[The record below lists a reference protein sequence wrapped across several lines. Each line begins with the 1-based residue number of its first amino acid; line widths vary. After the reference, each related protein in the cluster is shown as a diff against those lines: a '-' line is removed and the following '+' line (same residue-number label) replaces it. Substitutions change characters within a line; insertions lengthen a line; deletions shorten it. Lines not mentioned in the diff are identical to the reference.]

1 MCAIAGMI
9 AKNKIQYTSTD
20 EFFRMCRMQRH
31 RGPDD
36 EGVAAFDLDSQ
47 KIREISSGETVG
59 CKGVLGFE
67 RLSIQDLTY
76 KGHQPMQNASSDIS
90 IVFNGEIYN
99 FPELRDSL
107 VKKGHIFVSGTDTEV
122 ILHMYMEY
130 GIEKTLEK
138 LNGMFAFAIVD
149 MRIQK
154 LYITRDRFGIKPLYI
169 AYTEDALL
177 FASEMKT
184 FLGYHSFVPK
194 LNLNAVEEY
203 IIFKSLMEETLLEG
217 VEQLG
222 TGTVMEYDLV
232 TNHIR
237 QWKYFDLESYHR
249 CNSGYSYVDLKER
262 IWETMRAVV
271 RRQVI
276 SDAKVGCQLSGGIDS
291 SILSRI
297 VSEEHGLTDT
307 VSCKADCEE
316 QADAPYIDLVN
327 KSLKLNAHIGK
338 MDQQFFIDHIIDV
351 VWHFDSV
358 LSHTP
363 ALGMFQISEC
373 AYDNGIK
380 VLLSGEGADEIFG
393 GYKCFKKLA
402 FSQIPP
408 SEDDIVNAIVFRDGK
423 EDVLFLKKIL
433 PTIEP
438 ERYYQ
443 KRIDFLNRFT
453 GSFFDRQIKYEM
465 STHLVELLS
474 RQDKMSMAHSVEN
487 RVPYLDNEM
496 VQLAWDI
503 PENFLLDN
511 KSKEGKFI
519 LKDIASE
526 IFGSE
531 FAFRRKV
538 GFFIPGNMFLC
549 SNMDFVRRV
558 LNCIRK
564 RGIICSDI
572 LEQWAEHE
580 IHVYGG
586 LNYFQSALFLKMF
599 TLEIW
604 CQMFLDGHSR
614 TECRQIL
621 LDRNL

>member
-9 AKNKIQYTSTD
+9 AKNRIQYMPVD
-20 EFFRMCRMQRH
+20 EFFEMCRMQRH

-36 EGVAAFDLDSQ
+36 EGVAAFDLNSRR
-47 KIREISSGETVG
+47 IREVSAGETVG
-59 CKGVLGFE
+59 CKGLLGFE
-67 RLSIQDLTY
+67 RLSIQDLSH
-76 KGHQPMQNASSDIS
+76 KGHQPMQSVDSDIS
-90 IVFNGEIYN
+90 IVFNGEVYN
-99 FPELRDSL
+99 FMELRTSL
-107 VKKGHIFVSGTDTEV
+107 VKKGHIFESGTDTEV

-130 GIEKTLEK
+130 GIEKTLEE
-138 LNGMFAFAIVD
+138 LNGMFAFAIAD
-149 MRIQK
+149 MRTQK
-154 LYITRDRFGIKPLYI
+154 LYIVRDRFGIKPLYV
-169 AYTEDALL
+169 AYMEDALL
-177 FASEMKT
+177 FASEMKA
-184 FLGYHSFVPK
+184 FLGFRGFTPR
-194 LNLNAVEEY
+194 LNMNAVEEY
-203 IIFKSLMEETLLEG
+203 ILFKSLMSETLLEG

-222 TGTVMEYDLV
+222 TGTAMEYDLE

-237 QWKYFDLESYHR
+237 QWKYFDVESYHR
-249 CNSGYSYVDLKER
+249 CDSGCSYADLKER
-262 IWETMRAVV
+262 IWETMRSVV

-291 SILSRI
+291 SILAKI

-316 QADAPYIDLVN
+316 QADAPYIDMVN
-327 KSLKLNAHIGK
+327 ENLMLNAHVRK
-338 MDQQFFIDHIIDV
+338 LDSRFFIDHIIDV

-363 ALGMFQISEC
+363 AVGMFQISEC
-373 AYDNGIK
+373 AQENGIK

-402 FSQIPP
+402 FSQTIP
-408 SEDDIVNAIVFRDGK
+408 SESDVVDAIVFRDGK
-423 EDVLFLKKIL
+423 EDIQFLQKVF
-433 PTIEP
+433 PAIEP

-443 KRIDFLNRFT
+443 KRMECLKRFT
-453 GSFFDRQIKYEM
+453 GSTFDRQIKYEM

-503 PENFLLDN
+503 PEKFLLDCM
-511 KSKEGKFI
+511 SKEGKFI
-519 LKDIASE
+519 LKDIASR
-526 IFGSE
+526 IFGND

-549 SNMDFVRRV
+549 SDMDFVRKV
-558 LNCIRK
+558 LACIRK
-564 RGIICSDI
+564 RGIICGDI
-572 LEQWAEHE
+572 LEQWAEKE
-580 IHVYGG
+580 LHVYGG
-586 LNYFQSALFLKMF
+586 LNYFQSALFFKLF

-604 CQMFLDGHSR
+604 CQMFLDGCRVS
-614 TECRQIL
+614 ECKRMLREGI
-621 LDRNL
+621 